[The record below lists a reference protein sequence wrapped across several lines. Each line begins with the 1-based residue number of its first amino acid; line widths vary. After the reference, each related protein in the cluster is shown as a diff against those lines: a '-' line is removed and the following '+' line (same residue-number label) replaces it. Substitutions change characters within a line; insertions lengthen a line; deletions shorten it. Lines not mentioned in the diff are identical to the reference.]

1 MTTSL
6 APAPA
11 RSGRGSIR
19 QHLDQ
24 RVHPASLAPLLDPD
38 LANPSVFCGGCAHSV
53 LKQLHDGQERR
64 KCGLRPRGS
73 RGLRGPDLRDS
84 TPACAKYTGPA
95 DTPPGN

>member
-24 RVHPASLAPLLDPD
+24 RVHPASLAPLLDLD
-38 LANPSVFCGGCAHSV
+38 LANPSAFCGGCAHSV
-53 LKQLHDGQERR
+53 LKKLHDGQDRL

-73 RGLRGPDLRDS
+73 RGLRGPDLRDL
-84 TPACAKYTGPA
+84 TPACAKYAERA
-95 DTPPGN
+95 DTTLGN